1 MPDILN
7 VLSRW
12 VHISS
17 AIALL
22 GGILY
27 ARLVAVP
34 AMRVLGTEAQEK
46 FSESLASR
54 YRPML
59 YVAICGL
66 LVSGVYNLLN
76 KRGATPVY
84 HAIIGVKMLL
94 ALHVFAV
101 GFLMVQP
108 ANPKRARQMTGL
120 LASGFAIVLLSAL
133 LRYISLSPVSL
144 SIR

>member
-7 VLSRW
+7 VISRW

-17 AIALL
+17 AIALI

-34 AMRVLGTEAQEK
+34 AMRSLGPEGQEK
-46 FSESLASR
+46 FAESLASR
-54 YRPML
+54 FRPLL
-59 YVAICGL
+59 YAAICGL

-76 KRGATPVY
+76 KRGATPLY